1 MSKEIMF
8 DVQAREKIMQGVN
21 LLADSVKVTLGPSGK
36 NVMIA
41 NGRGAPTVTKD
52 GVTVAKS
59 IELDDPFANQGA
71 QMLKEA
77 AQKTNDIA
85 GDGTTSVTVLA
96 QAIAREGLKNVAAGA
111 NPMEIKTG
119 IDKTVAAMV
128 KALDDISIKV
138 TTTEAVAQVGT
149 ISANGDTE
157 IGTMIA
163 NAMDKVGQDGVITV
177 EESRTAETTL
187 DVVEGMQFSNGY
199 LSPYFVNNPE
209 KMEALLE
216 NPLILLYNH
225 KISTLQDLLPH
236 LEYANKNGRPIL
248 IIAED
253 VDSEA
258 LSTLVINKLRG
269 ALNVCAVKAPGYG
282 DSRTNNL
289 KDIATVVGGELIS
302 DELGIKLSD
311 ADPMCMGMAKTVKI
325 TKDSTTI
332 IEGAG
337 NKEDIEA
344 LVAQLKN
351 QLSETES
358 QYEKEKLQE
367 RIAKLA
373 GGVGVIK
380 VGAATEVEMNEKKD
394 RVDDA
399 LHATKAAVEEGIVA
413 GGGTA
418 LIRAAGMIADSVKFD
433 NEDQITGSKIVLR
446 AIEEPLRQIAANA
459 GKEPSVILNKVKEL
473 SGNQGYDARAD
484 KFYDLVENGI
494 IDPVKVTKNALKNAS
509 SIASMILTTNCV
521 IVEKKENESTPAMPP
536 MPMGMPGMM

>member
-187 DVVEGMQFSNGY
+187 DVVEGMQFGNGY
-199 LSPYFVNNPE
+199 LSPYFINNPE
-209 KMEALLE
+209 KMETLLE

-289 KDIATVVGGELIS
+289 KDIAVVVGGELIS

>member
-41 NGRGAPTVTKD
+41 NGHGAPTVTKD

-187 DVVEGMQFSNGY
+187 DVVEGMQFGNGY

-209 KMEALLE
+209 KMETVLD

-289 KDIATVVGGELIS
+289 KDLAIVVGGELIS
-302 DELGIKLSD
+302 DELGIKLAD
-311 ADPMCMGMAKTVKI
+311 ADPMCMGTAKTVKI

-332 IEGAG
+332 IEGNG
-337 NKEDIEA
+337 NKEDIA
-344 LVAQLKN
+344 TLVAQLKN

-418 LIRAAGMIADSVKFD
+418 LIRAAEAVKETMTFA
-433 NEDQITGSKIVLR
+433 NEDQLTGSKIVLR

-521 IVEKKENESTPAMPP
+521 IVEKKENDSTPAMPP

>member
-209 KMEALLE
+209 KMETLLE

-289 KDIATVVGGELIS
+289 KDIAVVVGGELIS

-536 MPMGMPGMM
+536 MSMGMPGMM